1 MAKHEFG
8 IMAEAPRPGERYD
21 TYEPE
26 RYNCISVDDEDLN
39 AAEGR
44 LSTVACYWHTLA
56 VKEKGLTWCGITL
69 LPPESLSAC
78 IDAVAGLPAL
88 GALKE
93 LLEKARE
100 EGRWVIHY
108 GL

>member
-8 IMAEAPRPGERYD
+8 IMAFAPRPGERYD

-26 RYNCISVDDEDLN
+26 KYACISVDDDALN

-44 LSTVACYWHTLA
+44 LSTIECYWHTLA
-56 VKEKGLTWCGITL
+56 AKEKGLTWCGITL
-69 LPPESLSAC
+69 IPPGSLRSC
-78 IDAVAGLPAL
+78 VDAVADFPELC
-88 GALKE
+88 ALKE
-93 LLEKARE
+93 LLEKARK